1 MFWDQSHDFKNP
13 GMPFLAGKS
22 ACGTQQVTKSLEIL
36 VFCENVHYL
45 SQVNKFI
52 LDLAPNPG

>member
-13 GMPFLAGKS
+13 GMPFLAGKKRLRH
-22 ACGTQQVTKSLEIL
+22 ATGHQKLENTS
-36 VFCENVHYL
+36 FCENVHYL